1 MQRRRGAPDRAPRFF
16 MRKAVIIFTAFVIAS
31 LPRPLS
37 AADLQ
42 LESAS
47 YEGQN
52 LMVNFSVTGYQ
63 RSDILEAIRRG
74 IKVKIDYS
82 IEIVEK
88 SPMSFLYKNTVAR
101 KSIRRTV
108 RYDFWSHSFI
118 LREGVRE
125 YATNNEHEML
135 RSLFQVKNAEI
146 ANAALYRNENHYV
159 RMKAELT
166 SIKLYFPMNYIFK
179 YIVGIW
185 DFDTGW
191 VNGPQLGDL

>member
-1 MQRRRGAPDRAPRFF
+1 MRGIAILFA
-16 MRKAVIIFTAFVIAS
+16 ASCIFP
-31 LPRPLS
+31 LPRSLF
-37 AADLQ
+37 AADLN

-47 YEGQN
+47 YDGQK
-52 LMVNFSVTGYQ
+52 LMINFSVIDYQ
-63 RSDILEAIRRG
+63 RNDILEAIRRG

-88 SPMSFLYKNTVAR
+88 SPMSFLYKNTVAH

-108 RYDFWSHSFI
+108 RYDFWNHSFI
-118 LREGVRE
+118 LKEGSRE

-135 RSLFQVKNAEI
+135 RALFQVKNAEI
-146 ANAALYRNENHYV
+146 TNATLYRNENYYV

-166 SIKLYFPMNYIFK
+166 SIKLYFPMNYVFK

-191 VNGPQLGDL
+191 VNGPSLGGL